1 MTPTAQPGTHCLG
14 PCHLCTHR
22 EHTLFIQGG
31 WEAFYPSPVPSPL
44 ALSRCLSRYGDNEMP
59 LYCTYCQRSQLKPGQ
74 GWEESDY
81 RLCSVVAVPR
91 GNGNLAQLGKQS
103 QREPK
108 PGLHSS
114 HCHHTPREC
123 WGRAAGCKAT
133 FPSVPQMSCASTT
146 PTASSMPR
154 RSASQWRCCS
164 QMRACRS
171 TTRSSPPSRGPFALH
186 RTLTLSSLSLWIM
199 LLLSSK
205 SIIHPPDPGT
215 LVSRNA
221 CQLQGLD
228 QDAGFW
234 NTKTVKKKQRSHR

>member
-1 MTPTAQPGTHCLG
+1 M
-14 PCHLCTHR
+14 
-22 EHTLFIQGG
+22 
-31 WEAFYPSPVPSPL
+31 

-103 QREPK
+103 QQEPK

-186 RTLTLSSLSLWIM
+186 RTLTLSSLSM
-199 LLLSSK
+199 DNATSLLKINHSS
-205 SIIHPPDPGT
+205 S
-215 LVSRNA
+215 
-221 CQLQGLD
+221 
-228 QDAGFW
+228 
-234 NTKTVKKKQRSHR
+234 